1 MRYSEFLLVILFKI
15 FNALKLNFLLSLIL
29 YMSTKKLIT
38 GSSNNKKK
46 KILILYRKVGMG
58 DIEEAFN
65 TKKNI
70 NFNFYFISR
79 KYLKILFNEFFSDNK
94 IFDYNYKIK
103 NKSLKKK
110 QKEYQEKLN

>member
-46 KILILYRKVGMG
+46 K
-58 DIEEAFN
+58 
-65 TKKNI
+65 
-70 NFNFYFISR
+70 NFDFIS
-79 KYLKILFNEFFSDNK
+79 
-94 IFDYNYKIK
+94 
-103 NKSLKKK
+103 KSWHGR
-110 QKEYQEKLN
+110 Y